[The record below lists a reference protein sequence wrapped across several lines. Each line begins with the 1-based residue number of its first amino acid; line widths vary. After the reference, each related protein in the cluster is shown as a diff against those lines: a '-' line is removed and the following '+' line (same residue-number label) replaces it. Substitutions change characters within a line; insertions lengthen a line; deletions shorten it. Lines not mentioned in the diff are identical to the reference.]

1 VTVKAAFDSY
11 IAALVARDRTVL
23 EEILSE
29 DFRFT
34 NTNARFLSKSERIKS
49 VLENPVFE
57 SLQYRNVEYR
67 PFTDSALVFAE
78 FQYISDGRHGTW
90 LRQDSSHEDRLEPT
104 MLFFGRS
111 TFVFAKQAEQWR
123 LVAQHN
129 SHVQVDGG

>member
-1 VTVKAAFDSY
+1 VTVKAAFDSF

-34 NTNARFLSKSERIKS
+34 NTNARFLPKAERIKS

-78 FQYISDGRHGTW
+78 FQYRG
-90 LRQDSSHEDRLEPT
+90 LEPT